1 MTQGAKDISRDPRDK
16 GRFATWD
23 AIYRQSQRE
32 WSKSLGLGRDYRK
45 RTSRNKRKKIDN
57 DSNDRDS
64 DNKTMGLN
72 RAVAT
77 G

>member
-1 MTQGAKDISRDPRDK
+1 MASRSENGPIR
-16 GRFATWD
+16 
-23 AIYRQSQRE
+23 
-32 WSKSLGLGRDYRK
+32 WSWGRDYRK

-64 DNKTMGLN
+64 DNKTMWLN